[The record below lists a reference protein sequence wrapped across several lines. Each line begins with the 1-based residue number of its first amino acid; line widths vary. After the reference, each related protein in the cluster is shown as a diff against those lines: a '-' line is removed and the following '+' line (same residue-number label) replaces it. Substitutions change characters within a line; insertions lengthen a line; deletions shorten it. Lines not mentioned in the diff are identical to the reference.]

1 MSGTITGDRRR
12 SLWKAPALLAGF
24 VVAGLL
30 VASRSI
36 DGWRWPPGAFVV
48 VGVLV
53 FGIGVAYEG
62 VTRNRDA
69 GSYRI
74 AVAMTMATFFLLLWS
89 NLVHMVDVNP
99 AAVLYF
105 GVPVVGLIGA
115 AVARLRPLGMA
126 RTLWVTAAAQILVVG
141 IILGLRILRD
151 PPEDSWMAP
160 EIRGVA
166 GNVFLA
172 LLFAAAAVLFRRAG
186 REEVSPAAGTGAA

>member
-53 FGIGVAYEG
+53 FRDRRGLRG

-74 AVAMTMATFFLLLWS
+74 AVAMTMATSFCCCGRTWFTWS
-89 NLVHMVDVNP
+89 MSTP
-99 AAVLYF
+99 RRRAVF
-105 GVPVVGLIGA
+105 QVPVVGLIGA
-115 AVARLRPLGMA
+115 AVARLRPLA
-126 RTLWVTAAAQILVVG
+126 WR
-141 IILGLRILRD
+141 
-151 PPEDSWMAP
+151 AP
-160 EIRGVA
+160 CG
-166 GNVFLA
+166 
-172 LLFAAAAVLFRRAG
+172 
-186 REEVSPAAGTGAA
+186 